1 MVDRNRPLIAVTLG
15 DITGIGPEILVKVI
29 TEGPPENCR
38 LLAVGDAQVLRASFD
53 ALGAKFDLPVFRNIE
68 EAAAS
73 EAPVMVLD
81 LAQGGGELLA
91 LARPHPE
98 AGRMAAEALIQ
109 SAKWAKEGKV
119 DGVVFGPL
127 VKETLYL
134 GKRKYN
140 DETEMMRE
148 QLEAPLMKSVAKI
161 GDIFRITIA
170 EHVPLQKIPEF
181 ITRENVLEAIE
192 ILSETLTM
200 YGVKTPRIAV
210 AALNPHA
217 GEGGLVGRE
226 EIDHIAPAIEEAKQK
241 GIDVYGP
248 IPADTVYVRAF
259 KGQFDGVVNMYH
271 DQANIALKM
280 AGFGE
285 IVVIFA
291 RSPVII
297 TTPSHGPAYG
307 KAGKGTADPNNL
319 RGAIE
324 VAASLARQ
332 RPPIR

>member
-1 MVDRNRPLIAVTLG
+1 MMAKEKPLIAVTPG
-15 DITGIGPEILVKVI
+15 DITGIGPEILVKVM
-29 TEGPPENCR
+29 TKVPPEGCR
-38 LLAVGDAQVLRASFD
+38 LLAVGDAQVIRSSFD

-81 LAQGGGELLA
+81 LAQGGRELLA

-109 SAKWAKEGKV
+109 SARWAKEGKV
-119 DGVVFGPL
+119 DAVVFGPL
-127 VKETLYL
+127 VKETIYL
-134 GKRKYN
+134 GKKKYN

-148 QLEAPLMKSVAKI
+148 QLGAPLMKSVAKI
-161 GDIFRITIA
+161 GHIFRVTIA
-170 EHVPLQKIPEF
+170 EHVPLKKVPEL
-181 ITRENVLEAIE
+181 ITKESVLEAIE
-192 ILSETLTM
+192 ILREALMM
-200 YGVKTPRIAV
+200 YGMKTPHIAV

-217 GEGGLVGRE
+217 GEGGMVGRE
-226 EIDHIAPAIEEAKQK
+226 ELDHIAPAVAEAKKK
-241 GIDVYGP
+241 GIDVSGP

-291 RSPVII
+291 RSPAII

-307 KAGKGTADPNNL
+307 KAGKGTADPSNL
-319 RGAIE
+319 KAAIE
-324 VAASLARQ
+324 TAASLARRRGTQ
-332 RPPIR
+332 

>member
-1 MVDRNRPLIAVTLG
+1 MVNKDKPLIAVTPG

-29 TEGPPENCR
+29 VEGPPENCR
-38 LLAVGDAQVLRASFD
+38 LLAVGDAPVLRSSFD
-53 ALGAKFDLPVFRNIE
+53 ALGAKFDLPVFCNID

-73 EAPVMVLD
+73 DAPVMALD

-91 LARPHPE
+91 LARPHPD

-109 SAKWAKEGKV
+109 SAKWAKEGRV

-134 GKRKYN
+134 GKKKYN

-161 GDIFRITIA
+161 GNIFRVTIA
-170 EHVPLQKIPEF
+170 EHVPLAKIPEF
-181 ITRENVLEAIE
+181 ITRENVLEAIQVLQE
-192 ILSETLTM
+192 ALSM
-200 YGVKTPRIAV
+200 YGVKAPRIAV

-217 GEGGLVGRE
+217 GESGMVGRE
-226 EIDHIAPAIEEAKQK
+226 EIDHIAPAVEEAKEK

-259 KGQFDGVVNMYH
+259 KGQYDGVVNMYH

-285 IVVIFA
+285 IVIIFGRA
-291 RSPVII
+291 PAVI

-319 RGAIE
+319 RSAIE
-324 VAASLARQ
+324 VAASLARH
-332 RPPIR
+332 RRAP